1 MVVFVNSVM
10 VYIDF
15 MYFNFWYLILGKN
28 FVWVVIKSL
37 CLFNVNNF
45 LFENKKEKLNKDF
58 FFWDKSY
65 VNI

>member
-15 MYFNFWYLILGKN
+15 MYFNFRYLILGKN
-28 FVWVVIKSL
+28 FVCVVIKSL

-58 FFWDKSY
+58 FF
-65 VNI
+65 